1 MIELRLEVF
10 NELFIQH
17 GSGKSNGNHSAQSP
31 ADVQAGRNFRSCE
44 KGTFLA
50 DSRKCSLA
58 RFSRKEKADAHW
70 DF

>member
-31 ADVQAGRNFRSCE
+31 ADVQAGRNFGAVKRDIP
-44 KGTFLA
+44 G
-50 DSRKCSLA
+50 
-58 RFSRKEKADAHW
+58 
-70 DF
+70 